1 MSHSSTAAIESA
13 SGRVGTRID
22 AAVAGDDPLVTP
34 WQAAARI
41 GLSPSTLAK
50 RRMNGTGPRFIR
62 LSATRVAYRQS
73 AIDAWLAERER
84 GSTLEV

>member
-1 MSHSSTAAIESA
+1 MAHTTTATMESGA
-13 SGRVGTRID
+13 GRSGARSD
-22 AAVAGDDPLVTP
+22 AVVAGADPLFTP

-84 GSTLEV
+84 SSTLET